1 MSIHT
6 EDIKGEVEREIADKE
21 YNLKKQKIAKGKAA
35 AKAKPAAAPSTGPAG
50 PLVVEVDD
58 DVWSIPSDTEG
69 PAGPKVPKKGKEDDA
84 AKAAR
89 KMANER
95 AKLWNTQCGLATK
108 MLAPLSA
115 LEKGLGNTLV
125 RYQKL
130 DSFDPTMVDGLKD
143 AANLVARW
151 NHCALVD
158 VELSFGL
165 AVCPLSKPLHG
176 RIVMSKHVRFAK
188 QRPGAKKLINA
199 SEEDKVNN
207 DPEGFDTDHAGMT
220 SKLKASKDL
229 MADAKWAVKTEKAEQ
244 AAKPKAPPK
253 VKTAPKRKAKTG
265 GA

>member
-1 MSIHT
+1 MVKSALVKEMVAFRTSQVTHRVS
-6 EDIKGEVEREIADKE
+6 EDYLPLSVWEKRGFDSSQIKAQGR
-21 YNLKKQKIAKGKAA
+21 KKDD
-35 AKAKPAAAPSTGPAG
+35 
-50 PLVVEVDD
+50 LVDD

-115 LEKGLGNTLV
+115 LEKGLGNTLA

-244 AAKPKAPPK
+244 AAKPKATPK